1 MPEAAYRGAMTS
13 DTRRGTVLIGLSGW
27 QYDGWRGDFY
37 PAGLP
42 KRRWL
47 EHVGAT
53 FPTVEL
59 NGSFYSLQRPSRYRT
74 WRDSVPDGFVFAVKG
89 GRYLTHMLRL
99 RNTGTALA
107 NFFASG
113 VLELGSALG
122 PVLWQLPEDLV
133 PEPGVLD
140 DFLAALPRTVGA
152 ARRLATEH
160 DEKVRPEPDQERSGG
175 TVPGRP
181 VPPVR
186 DAVASDRRI
195 RYALEVRNRR
205 ATSDA
210 HLDVLRRHGV
220 ALVDSDAGAAWPRFD
235 VATSDDLAYLRLH
248 GSPEVY
254 HSGYSPQALGRWA
267 SRIVRHR
274 DAGRDVVVYFDND
287 AERHAPWDALAL
299 TRLVARRPG

>member
-1 MPEAAYRGAMTS
+1 MTS
-13 DTRRGTVLIGLSGW
+13 GTRRGTVSIGLSGW

-37 PAGLP
+37 PVGLP

-74 WRDSVPDGFVFAVKG
+74 WRDSVPEGFTFAVKG

-99 RNTGTALA
+99 RHTDTALA

-113 VLELGSALG
+113 VLELGAALG
-122 PVLWQLPEDLV
+122 PILWQLPEDFV
-133 PEPGVLD
+133 PDPGVLD
-140 DFLAALPRTVGA
+140 DFLASLPPTVGA
-152 ARRLATEH
+152 GERLAALH
-160 DEKVRPEPDQERSGG
+160 DDKVRPEPERTGG

-186 DAVASDRRI
+186 PAVASDTRI
-195 RYALEVRNRR
+195 RYALEVRNHD

-210 HLDVLRRHGV
+210 HLAVLRRHDV
-220 ALVDSDAGAAWPRFD
+220 ALVDSDAGTAWPRFD
-235 VATSDDLAYLRLH
+235 ITTSDDLAYLRLH
-248 GSPEVY
+248 GSPRVY
-254 HSGYSPQALGRWA
+254 HSGYSPQALGHWA
-267 SRIVRHR
+267 SRIVGHR

-299 TRLVARRPG
+299 MRLVARRSA